1 MATGDPV
8 VRRRYVDTRVG
19 QMHLAECGSG
29 TPVLF
34 LHQTP
39 RSWTEYIGVLPI
51 AGRHAHAMALDT
63 LGFGQSARTDEF
75 SIERFAD
82 GVEAVLD
89 ALGVGQVTLVGHHT
103 GAVIALEVAA
113 RDPARLSALVL
124 SAMPLVTPERRERV
138 RNRRPIDHVEPT
150 TDGSH
155 LTDLWRRRRGF
166 YHDGQEDH
174 LTRFVLDALQ
184 VLERVED
191 GHVAVNEYEMV
202 PRLSLVRTRTL
213 LVCGADDTHSLP
225 DQPAL
230 TRALGCELKVIDGGG
245 VSLPEQCPNAFAEV
259 VLSFVAPTH
268 TP

>member
-1 MATGDPV
+1 MAIGDPV

-19 QMHLAECGSG
+19 QMHLAESGSG
-29 TPVLF
+29 MPVLF

-39 RSWTEYIGVLPI
+39 RSWTEYIRVLPI
-51 AGRHAHAMALDT
+51 AGRHLHAMALDT
-63 LGFGQSARTDEF
+63 LGFGQSAHTDEF
-75 SIERFAD
+75 SIEQFAD

-89 ALGVGQVTLVGHHT
+89 ALDLGQVALVGHHT
-103 GAVIALEVAA
+103 GAVIALEVAT

-138 RNRRPIDHVEPT
+138 RNRPPIDHVEPA

-155 LTDLWRRRRGF
+155 LTELWRLRRGL
-166 YHDGQEDH
+166 YEVGEEDH
-174 LTRFVLDALQ
+174 LTRFVIDALQ

-213 LVCGADDTHSLP
+213 LVCGADDTYSLP

-230 TRALGCELKVIDGGG
+230 AQVLGCELTVIDGGG
-245 VSLPEQCPNAFAEV
+245 VSLPEQRPDAFAKA
-259 VLSFVAPTH
+259 VLSFVAPAH